1 MNRKRK
7 SRIRQLIITCLTM
20 ILAAFSL
27 PIHASAEL
35 RNNDEGTYVIDGSWS
50 NGEIGLWNWLH
61 NDFRLPLSTELTL
74 LEEKI
79 DDITVGTGSA
89 GSATV
94 LEEIK
99 DAVDSIDLTQELTD
113 FYNQK
118 ASAGSTEEFSLI
130 ENTESQ
136 LDGANGLWQMVGTVM
151 ESGGD
156 LSSVNIGVDDVS
168 LGVDLDTFT
177 ADYNTA
183 LSGFM
188 RMLAYS
194 LVLIFFSVNLIESTV
209 KYEIVTLR
217 GAVSFGGR
225 LLVGKIV
232 IDLST
237 TICLKVVGITEWIC
251 GNLVSAGGVASSEI
265 LNLSVGTS
273 STSSLWVI
281 GKIIDFFNII
291 TNIGPILIVIAVVMI
306 ISIAILIKL
315 MIRNIQLA
323 IMVIAAPPFFATLAT
338 DTTKHYFRNYITSF
352 LQCALQVVF
361 MCLVWYVGIF
371 LLNNHKIEGDVFA
384 SLGSNTNF
392 MRVLM
397 IYIVMGIM
405 ICKPPKFLT
414 NALN

>member
-7 SRIRQLIITCLTM
+7 SRIRQLVITCLTM

-35 RNNDEGTYVIDGSWS
+35 RNHDEGTYVIDESWS
-50 NGEIGLWNWLH
+50 GGEIGLWNWLH

-89 GSATV
+89 GSAAA
-94 LEEIK
+94 LEDLKES
-99 DAVDSIDLTQELTD
+99 VDSIDLTQELTD

-118 ASAGSTEEFSLI
+118 ASAGSTEDMSHL
-130 ENTESQ
+130 
-136 LDGANGLWQMVGTVM
+136 LDSTDKHIAGANGLWHLVGEVM

-156 LSSVNIGVDDVS
+156 LSAVAGEVP
-168 LGVDLDTFT
+168 LGVDLNTFT
-177 ADYNTA
+177 TDYNTA
-183 LSGFM
+183 ISGFM
-188 RMLAYS
+188 KMLAYS

-237 TICLKVVGITEWIC
+237 TICLKIVGITEWIC
-251 GNLVSAGGVASSEI
+251 GGLVSSGTVTM
-265 LNLSVGTS
+265 NLLDLKAATGAW
-273 STSSLWVI
+273 SSLWVI

-291 TNIGPILIVIAVVMI
+291 TNIGPILIVVLIVVI

-323 IMVIAAPPFFATLAT
+323 VMVIAAPPFFATLAT

-361 MCLVWYVGIF
+361 MCIVWYVGIY
-371 LLNNHKIEGDVFA
+371 LLNNHNISGDVF
-384 SLGSNTNF
+384 SNLGANTNF
-392 MRVLM
+392 TRVLM

>member
-7 SRIRQLIITCLTM
+7 SRIWQLMITCLAM

-35 RNNDEGTYVIDGSWS
+35 GNSDKGTYVIDGTWS

-61 NDFRLPLSTELTL
+61 NDFRYPLSTALTEL
-74 LEEKI
+74 EQKI
-79 DDITVGTGSA
+79 DITVGTGSA
-89 GSATV
+89 NTAAA

-99 DAVDSIDLTQELTD
+99 KAVDSIDLTQELTD

-118 ASAGSTEEFSLI
+118 ASAGSGDVDGMVGYTNNQIS
-130 ENTESQ
+130 
-136 LDGANGLWQMVGTVM
+136 GANQLWQWVGQVM
-151 ESGGD
+151 KSGGD
-156 LSSVNIGVDDVS
+156 TSVLNDTIL
-168 LGVDLDTFT
+168 LGVDLDSFT
-177 ADYNTA
+177 STYTTT
-183 LSGFM
+183 LSAFM
-188 RMLAYS
+188 KTLAYS

-217 GAVSFGGR
+217 GVVSFGGR

-232 IDLST
+232 IDLSS
-237 TICLKVVGITEWIC
+237 TICMKVVGITEWIC
-251 GNLVSAGGVASSEI
+251 GNLVMAGGAATDLIETEAQS
-265 LNLSVGTS
+265 GTG
-273 STSSLWVI
+273 SSLWVI
-281 GKIIDFFNII
+281 GKIIDFFNVI
-291 TNIGPILIVIAVVMI
+291 TNIGPFLIVGLVVMI

-371 LLNNHKIEGDVFA
+371 LLNNQTIQGNLWAD
-384 SLGSNTNF
+384 LGANTNIT
-392 MRVLM
+392 RILM

>member
-1 MNRKRK
+1 MNQKRK
-7 SRIRQLIITCLTM
+7 SRIWQLIITCFAM

-35 RNNDEGTYVIDGSWS
+35 RNHDEGTYVIDESWS
-50 NGEIGLWNWLH
+50 GGEIGLWNWLH
-61 NDFRLPLSTELTL
+61 NDFRYPLSTALTEL
-74 LEEKI
+74 EQKI

-89 GSATV
+89 DTAAE

-99 DAVDSIDLTQELTD
+99 KAVDSIDLTQELTD

-136 LDGANGLWQMVGTVM
+136 LDGANALWQMVGKVM
-151 ESGGD
+151 GSGGD
-156 LSSVNIGVDDVS
+156 LSAANMPGDIQ
-168 LGVDLDTFT
+168 LGVNLSSFT
-177 ADYNTA
+177 SSDASTISA
-183 LSGFM
+183 FM
-188 RMLAYS
+188 KTLAYS

-251 GNLVSAGGVASSEI
+251 GNLVNVGGVASSEI

-291 TNIGPILIVIAVVMI
+291 TNIGPILIVVLIVVI

-323 IMVIAAPPFFATLAT
+323 IMIIAAPPFFATLAT

-361 MCLVWYVGIF
+361 MCIVWYVGIY
-371 LLNNHKIEGDVFA
+371 LLNNHNISGDVFA
-384 SLGSNTNF
+384 NLGANTNF
-392 MRVLM
+392 TRVLM

>member
-35 RNNDEGTYVIDGSWS
+35 RNYDEGTYVIDGSWS

-61 NDFRLPLSTELTL
+61 NDFRYPLSTALTEL
-74 LEEKI
+74 EQKI

-89 GSATV
+89 GSAAA
-94 LEEIK
+94 LEDLKES
-99 DAVDSIDLTQELTD
+99 VDSIDLTQELTD

-118 ASAGSTEEFSLI
+118 ASAGSTEDMSHL
-130 ENTESQ
+130 
-136 LDGANGLWQMVGTVM
+136 LDSTDKHIAGANGLWHLVGEVM

-156 LSSVNIGVDDVS
+156 LSAVAGEVP
-168 LGVDLDTFT
+168 LGVDLNTFT
-177 ADYNTA
+177 TDYNTA
-183 LSGFM
+183 ISGFM
-188 RMLAYS
+188 KMLAYS

-237 TICLKVVGITEWIC
+237 TICLKIVGITEWIC
-251 GNLVSAGGVASSEI
+251 GGLVSSGTVTM
-265 LNLSVGTS
+265 NLLDLKAETGAW
-273 STSSLWVI
+273 SSLWVI

-291 TNIGPILIVIAVVMI
+291 TNIGPILIVVLIVVI

-323 IMVIAAPPFFATLAT
+323 VMVIAAPPFFATLAT

-361 MCLVWYVGIF
+361 MCIVWYVGIY
-371 LLNNHKIEGDVFA
+371 LLNNHNISGDVF
-384 SLGSNTNF
+384 SNLGANTNF
-392 MRVLM
+392 TRVLM

>member
-118 ASAGSTEEFSLI
+118 ASAGSTEDMSHL
-130 ENTESQ
+130 
-136 LDGANGLWQMVGTVM
+136 LDSTDKHIAGANGLWHLVGEVM

-156 LSSVNIGVDDVS
+156 LSAVAGEVP
-168 LGVDLDTFT
+168 LGVDLNTFT
-177 ADYNTA
+177 TDYNTA
-183 LSGFM
+183 ISGFM
-188 RMLAYS
+188 KMLAYS

-237 TICLKVVGITEWIC
+237 TICLKIVGITEWIC
-251 GNLVSAGGVASSEI
+251 GGLVSSGTVTM
-265 LNLSVGTS
+265 NLLDLKAETGAW
-273 STSSLWVI
+273 SSLWVI

-291 TNIGPILIVIAVVMI
+291 TNIGPILIVVLIVVI

-323 IMVIAAPPFFATLAT
+323 VMVIAAPPFFATLAT

-361 MCLVWYVGIF
+361 MCIVWYVGIY
-371 LLNNHKIEGDVFA
+371 LLNNHNISGDVF
-384 SLGSNTNF
+384 SNLGANTNF
-392 MRVLM
+392 TRVLM

>member
-35 RNNDEGTYVIDGSWS
+35 RNHDEGTYVIDENWS
-50 NGEIGLWNWLH
+50 GGEVGLWNWLH

-89 GSATV
+89 GSAAA
-94 LEEIK
+94 LEDLKES
-99 DAVDSIDLTQELTD
+99 VDSIDLTQELTD

-118 ASAGSTEEFSLI
+118 ASAGSG
-130 ENTESQ
+130 ESVDGMVGYTNNQ
-136 LDGANGLWQMVGTVM
+136 ISGANQLWKWVGQVM

-156 LSSVNIGVDDVS
+156 TSVLNDTIL
-168 LGVDLDTFT
+168 LGVDLDSFT
-177 ADYNTA
+177 STYTTT
-183 LSGFM
+183 LSAFM
-188 RMLAYS
+188 KTLAYS

-225 LLVGKIV
+225 LLIGKIV

-237 TICLKVVGITEWIC
+237 TICMKVVGITEWIC
-251 GNLVSAGGVASSEI
+251 GNLVMAGGAATDLIETQAQS
-265 LNLSVGTS
+265 GTG
-273 STSSLWVI
+273 SSLWVI
-281 GKIIDFFNII
+281 GKIIDFFNVI
-291 TNIGPILIVIAVVMI
+291 TNIGPFLIVGLVVMI

-323 IMVIAAPPFFATLAT
+323 VMVIAAPPFFATLAT

-371 LLNNHKIEGDVFA
+371 LLNNQTIQGNLWAD
-384 SLGSNTNF
+384 LGANTNIT
-392 MRVLM
+392 RILM

>member
-35 RNNDEGTYVIDGSWS
+35 RNNDKGTYVIDGSWS

-79 DDITVGTGSA
+79 D
-89 GSATV
+89 
-94 LEEIK
+94 EIK
-99 DAVDSIDLTQELTD
+99 DDVDSIDLTQELTD
-113 FYNQK
+113 FYKQK
-118 ASAGSTEEFSLI
+118 ASAGSTEEFPLI

-136 LDGANGLWQMVGTVM
+136 LDGANALWQMVGKVM

-156 LSSVNIGVDDVS
+156 LSAVNMPGDIQ
-168 LGVDLDTFT
+168 LGVDLSSFT
-177 ADYNTA
+177 SSYASTISA
-183 LSGFM
+183 FM
-188 RMLAYS
+188 KTLAYS

-225 LLVGKIV
+225 LLVGKVV

-237 TICLKVVGITEWIC
+237 TICMKVVGITEWVC
-251 GNLVSAGGVASSEI
+251 GSLVGAGSADVEPI